1 MVTAFVLL
9 NVERGRINAVAETL
23 GDVPG
28 IAEVYAVAGR
38 YDLVAVLRVKT
49 NEALADLVTKSI
61 RDVAGITH
69 TETLIAF
76 RAYSRHDLEAI
87 FGRRGDA
94 ALPNRH
100 PLRRRPRLH
109 HGGRAEGARDPAA
122 PARGRIPYQRDQ
134 RQHQQRRAS
143 DRHLRELPDGPTSR
157 G

>member
-28 IAEVYAVAGR
+28 IAEVYSVAGR

-61 RDVAGITH
+61 RDVAGITQ

-87 FGRRGDA
+87 FG
-94 ALPNRH
+94 
-100 PLRRRPRLH
+100 
-109 HGGRAEGARDPAA
+109 
-122 PARGRIPYQRDQ
+122 
-134 RQHQQRRAS
+134 
-143 DRHLRELPDGPTSR
+143 
-157 G
+157 